1 MKKQTIQEPKISVPI
16 DSIPRLAYTPAEAGA
31 AIGRD
36 KSWVYRQI
44 YRGNL
49 RVSASFGKRAMI
61 PAAELERFVRDRRHH
76 RSEGAGFLR
85 WVLCTPGNI
94 TQVRWER
101 HPLGDDGVELRAFA
115 RRSRKLIAVP
125 Y

>member
-1 MKKQTIQEPKISVPI
+1 MKEQTIQKPKNSVPF

-44 YRGNL
+44 YAGNL

-61 PAAELERFVRDRRHH
+61 PAAELERFVNTLGNYEVRNIGRRAH
-76 RSEGAGFLR
+76 RKTL
-85 WVLCTPGNI
+85 
-94 TQVRWER
+94 VR
-101 HPLGDDGVELRAFA
+101 
-115 RRSRKLIAVP
+115 
-125 Y
+125 

>member
-1 MKKQTIQEPKISVPI
+1 MKKQTIQNAKDSVPF

-44 YRGNL
+44 YTGNL

-61 PAAELERFVRDRRHH
+61 PAAELERFVNT
-76 RSEGAGFLR
+76 L
-85 WVLCTPGNI
+85 GNS
-94 TQVRWER
+94 
-101 HPLGDDGVELRAFA
+101 A
-115 RRSRKLIAVP
+115 
-125 Y
+125 

>member
-44 YRGNL
+44 YTGNL

-61 PAAELERFVRDRRHH
+61 PAAELERFVNTLGNYVVRNIGRRAH
-76 RSEGAGFLR
+76 RKTLVR
-85 WVLCTPGNI
+85 QI
-94 TQVRWER
+94 T
-101 HPLGDDGVELRAFA
+101 A
-115 RRSRKLIAVP
+115 K
-125 Y
+125 